1 MPSEVYVAGVGMTKF
16 GKSDLTLPQLMVEA
30 ASRAIL
36 DARLNTIDY
45 VFIGVMS
52 VEEFTGESNFAAL
65 ITDRLGLPGIPSS
78 RVETA
83 SSTGSAVFE
92 SAFYA
97 VASGY
102 HRNVLILAGEKM
114 THLPTA
120 QTTKIL
126 AEVIERNERKYGAS
140 MPSLAAM
147 ITRRYQY
154 NARLSDKAMQSVLA
168 KVAIKNHYN
177 GSLNPYAQF
186 RKIITAVDYFGSRFV
201 STPLRT
207 FDCAPITDG
216 AVAVVLTLDKRPIR
230 VSGLGHATDTLA
242 VRHRDSLTS
251 FKSTRLAAWQAY
263 NMAKLS
269 PKEVSFA
276 EVHDAFT
283 TFEII
288 GTEDLG
294 FFPHGEGWKAVE
306 EGVTS
311 IKGRLPINPSG
322 GLKARGH
329 PVGASGLAQIAE
341 VVLQL
346 RGDMETS
353 RQISGARIGLT
364 QNIGGLANNNLVT
377 ILERADRYR
386 PIPVYWK
393 PDYDPGNI
401 KAREVPEEPL
411 AVDTGTLETF
421 TTLFTTPEGIPSPL
435 TLGFVSIPDGRL
447 IMARA
452 AQEDLRIG
460 QTVKVEKEGDLF
472 YIQPST
478 PQPRP
483 SPEKGME
490 GVKKWLHRALSSSD
504 PKEDER

>member
-1 MPSEVYVAGVGMTKF
+1 MPTEVYVAGVGITKF
-16 GKSDLTLPQLMVEA
+16 GKSNLSLPQLMVEA
-30 ASRAIL
+30 ASRAIV
-36 DARLNTIDY
+36 DARVSTIDY

-102 HRNVLILAGEKM
+102 HRNVLIIAGEKM

-120 QTTKIL
+120 QTTRIL
-126 AEVIERNERKYGAS
+126 AEVIDQGERKYGAS

-147 ITRRYQY
+147 ITRRYQHD
-154 NARLSDKAMQSVLA
+154 ARLSDERLQSILS

-186 RKIITAVDYFGSRFV
+186 RKIITAEDYFGSRYV

-207 FDCAPITDG
+207 YDCAPITDG
-216 AVAVVLTLDKRPIR
+216 AVAVVLTLDKKSIR

-263 NMAKLS
+263 NMAKLG
-269 PKEVSFA
+269 PKDISFA

-283 TFEII
+283 PFEII

-294 FFPHGEGWKAVE
+294 FFPHGEGWMAVE
-306 EGVTS
+306 EGATS

-341 VVLQL
+341 VAQQL
-346 RGDMETS
+346 RGDVETS

-377 ILERADRYR
+377 ILERTDRYR

-393 PDYDPGNI
+393 PDYDPGDI
-401 KAREVPEEPL
+401 RPRPIPEEPSS
-411 AVDTGTLETF
+411 VDSGVLETY
-421 TTLFTTPEGIPSPL
+421 TTLYTTPEGMPSPL
-435 TLGFVSIPDGRL
+435 TLGFLSTPDGRL

-452 AQEDLRIG
+452 RQENLKIG
-460 QTVKVEKEGDLF
+460 QAVKVEKEGDL
-472 YIQPST
+472 YYLEPT
-478 PQPRP
+478 P
-483 SPEKGME
+483 SPEKSAE
-490 GVKKWLHRALSSSD
+490 GVKKWLHRALS
-504 PKEDER
+504 PTERKEENP

>member
-1 MPSEVYVAGVGMTKF
+1 MATEVYVAGVGMTKF
-16 GKSDLTLPQLMVEA
+16 GRSERSLPQLMVEA
-30 ASRAIL
+30 ASRAL
-36 DARLNTIDY
+36 SDARVRAIDY
-45 VFIGVMS
+45 VYIGVMS
-52 VEEFTGESNFAAL
+52 VEEFTGESNIAAV
-65 ITDRLGLPGIPSS
+65 IADRLGVSGIPSS

-102 HRNVLILAGEKM
+102 HRNVLIIAGEKM

-126 AEVIERNERKYGAS
+126 AQVIDGNERKYGAS
-140 MPSLAAM
+140 MPALAAM
-147 ITRRYQY
+147 ITRRYQHD
-154 NARLSDKAMQSVLA
+154 ARLSDERIQSILS

-186 RKIITAVDYFGSRFV
+186 RKVITKEDYSRSKWV

-207 FDCAPITDG
+207 YDCAPITDG
-216 AVAVVLTLDKRPIR
+216 SVAMVLTSEKKMIR

-242 VRHRDSLTS
+242 VRHRGSLTS
-251 FKSTRLAAWQAY
+251 FKSTRLAAWKAY
-263 NMAKLS
+263 SMAKVN
-269 PKEVSFA
+269 PHDISFA

-294 FFPHGEGWKAVE
+294 FFPPKEGWKAVE

-311 IKGRLPINPSG
+311 IKGKLPINPSG

-346 RGDMETS
+346 RGEMDPQ
-353 RQISGARIGLT
+353 RQISWG
-364 QNIGGLANNNLVT
+364 QNRPHS
-377 ILERADRYR
+377 EYWRA
-386 PIPVYWK
+386 
-393 PDYDPGNI
+393 
-401 KAREVPEEPL
+401 
-411 AVDTGTLETF
+411 
-421 TTLFTTPEGIPSPL
+421 
-435 TLGFVSIPDGRL
+435 
-447 IMARA
+447 
-452 AQEDLRIG
+452 G
-460 QTVKVEKEGDLF
+460 Q
-472 YIQPST
+472 Q
-478 PQPRP
+478 
-483 SPEKGME
+483 
-490 GVKKWLHRALSSSD
+490 
-504 PKEDER
+504 

>member
-1 MPSEVYVAGVGMTKF
+1 MPTEVYVAGVGMAKF
-16 GKSDLTLPQLMVEA
+16 GKSELNLPQLMVEA
-30 ASRAIL
+30 ASRAIV
-36 DARLNTIDY
+36 DARVNAIDY
-45 VFIGVMS
+45 VVIGVMS

-65 ITDRLGLPGIPSS
+65 ITDRLGLPGIPSA

-83 SSTGSAVFE
+83 SSTGSAAFE

-147 ITRRYQY
+147 ITRRYQHD
-154 NARLSDKAMQSVLA
+154 ARLSDERLQSILA

-177 GSLNPYAQF
+177 GSLNPFAQF
-186 RKIITAVDYFGSRFV
+186 RKILTKEGYFGSRYV

-207 FDCAPITDG
+207 YDCAPISDG
-216 AVAVVLTLDKRPIR
+216 AVAVVLTLDKKLIR

-269 PKEVSFA
+269 PKDISFA

-283 TFEII
+283 AFEII

-306 EGVTS
+306 EGATS

-341 VVLQL
+341 VALQL
-346 RGDMETS
+346 RGDMEPA

-364 QNIGGLANNNLVT
+364 QNIGGLASNNLVT
-377 ILERADRYR
+377 ILERTDRYR

-393 PDYDPGNI
+393 PDYDPGDI
-401 KAREVPEEPL
+401 KPKETSQEVST
-411 AVDTGTLETF
+411 ADSGTLETY
-421 TTLFTTPEGIPSPL
+421 TTLYTTPEGIPSPL
-435 TLGFVSIPDGRL
+435 TIGFVRIPDGRL

-452 AQEDLRIG
+452 RQEDLKIG
-460 QTVKVEKEGDLF
+460 QAVKVDKEGDLF
-472 YIQPST
+472 YMQPG
-478 PQPRP
+478 PP
-483 SPEKGME
+483 PEKNADGA
-490 GVKKWLHRALSSSD
+490 KNCLLRALS
-504 PKEDER
+504 PAERKEDNR

>member
-1 MPSEVYVAGVGMTKF
+1 MPTEVYVAGVGMTKF
-16 GKSDLTLPQLMVEA
+16 GKSTLSLPQLMVEA
-30 ASRAIL
+30 ASKAIV
-36 DARLNTIDY
+36 DARLSTIDY

-102 HRNVLILAGEKM
+102 HRNVLIIAGEKM

-120 QTTKIL
+120 QTTRIL
-126 AEVIERNERKYGAS
+126 AEVIDQGERKYGAS

-147 ITRRYQY
+147 ITRRYQ
-154 NARLSDKAMQSVLA
+154 NDARLSDERLQSVLS

-186 RKIITAVDYFGSRFV
+186 RKIITAEDYFGSRYV

-207 FDCAPITDG
+207 YDCAPITDG
-216 AVAVVLTLDKRPIR
+216 AVAIVLTLDKKSIR

-269 PKEVSFA
+269 PKDISFA

-283 TFEII
+283 PFEII

-294 FFPHGEGWKAVE
+294 FFPHGEGWMAVE
-306 EGVTS
+306 EGATS

-341 VVLQL
+341 VAQQL
-346 RGDMETS
+346 RGQMEPS
-353 RQISGARIGLT
+353 RQIQGARIGLT

-377 ILERADRYR
+377 ILERTDRYR

-393 PDYDPGNI
+393 PDYDPGDI
-401 KAREVPEEPL
+401 RHRPIPEEPSS
-411 AVDTGTLETF
+411 VDSGTLETY
-421 TTLFTTPEGIPSPL
+421 TTLYTTPEGMPSPL
-435 TLGFVSIPDGRL
+435 TLGFLSTPDGRL
-447 IMARA
+447 IMARSR
-452 AQEDLRIG
+452 QENLMIG
-460 QTVKVEKEGDLF
+460 QAVNVEQEGDL
-472 YIQPST
+472 YYLQPG
-478 PQPRP
+478 P
-483 SPEKGME
+483 SPEKDAE
-490 GVKKWLHRALSSSD
+490 GVRKWLHRALS
-504 PKEDER
+504 PTERKEENP

>member
-1 MPSEVYVAGVGMTKF
+1 MTKF
-16 GKSDLTLPQLMVEA
+16 GKSKMSLPQLMVEA
-30 ASRAIL
+30 ASRAL
-36 DARLNTIDY
+36 SDARVPAIDY
-45 VFIGVMS
+45 VYIGVMS
-52 VEEFTGESNFAAL
+52 VEEFTGESNIAAL
-65 ITDRLGLPGIPSS
+65 IADRLGLPGIPSC

-102 HRNVLILAGEKM
+102 HRNVLIIAGEKM

-126 AEVIERNERKYGAS
+126 AEVIEHNERKVGAS
-140 MPSLAAM
+140 MPALAAM
-147 ITRRYQY
+147 ITRRYQHD
-154 NARLSDKAMQSVLA
+154 AQLSDERMQSILA
-168 KVAIKNHYN
+168 RVAIKNHYN
-177 GSLNPYAQF
+177 GSLNPCAQF
-186 RKIITAVDYFGSRFV
+186 RKIISQEDYFRSKWV

-207 FDCAPITDG
+207 YDCAPITDG
-216 AVAVVLTLDKRPIR
+216 AVAMVLTSGKKMIR

-263 NMAKLS
+263 NMARVN
-269 PKEVSFA
+269 PRDVSFA

-294 FFPHGEGWKAVE
+294 FFPPKEGWKAVE

-311 IKGRLPINPSG
+311 IQGKLPINPSG

-346 RGDMETS
+346 RGEMDPQ
-353 RQISGARIGLT
+353 RQIHGARIGLT

-377 ILERADRYR
+377 ILERTDRYR
-386 PIPVYWK
+386 VIPVYWK
-393 PDYDPGNI
+393 PLYDPGNI
-401 KAREVPEEPL
+401 DPKETSEDPAS
-411 AVDTGTLETF
+411 VDSGTLETF
-421 TTLFTTPEGIPSPL
+421 TTLYTTPEGMPSPL
-435 TLGFVSIPDGRL
+435 TLGFVRTQDGPMIL
-447 IMARA
+447 ARA
-452 AQEDLRIG
+452 RPQDLKIG
-460 QTVKVEKEGDLF
+460 QKVQVEKEGDLF
-472 YIQPST
+472 YIQE
-478 PQPRP
+478 
-483 SPEKGME
+483 SPIPDKPFD
-490 GVKKWLHRALSSSD
+490 GVKKWLHRTPPS
-504 PKEDER
+504 PGRKGKNQ

>member
-1 MPSEVYVAGVGMTKF
+1 
-16 GKSDLTLPQLMVEA
+16 
-30 ASRAIL
+30 
-36 DARLNTIDY
+36 
-45 VFIGVMS
+45 MS
-52 VEEFTGESNFAAL
+52 VEEFTGESNIAAL
-65 ITDRLGLPGIPSS
+65 IADRLGLPGIPSC

-102 HRNVLILAGEKM
+102 HRNVLIIAGEKM

-126 AEVIERNERKYGAS
+126 AEVIEHNERKVGAS
-140 MPSLAAM
+140 MPALAAM
-147 ITRRYQY
+147 ITRRYQHE
-154 NARLSDKAMQSVLA
+154 AQLSDERMQSILA
-168 KVAIKNHYN
+168 RVAIKNHYN
-177 GSLNPYAQF
+177 GSLNPCAQF
-186 RKIITAVDYFGSRFV
+186 RKIISQEDYFRSKWV

-207 FDCAPITDG
+207 YDCAPITDG
-216 AVAVVLTLDKRPIR
+216 AVAMVLTSGKKMIR

-263 NMAKLS
+263 NMARVN
-269 PKEVSFA
+269 PRDVSFA

-288 GTEDLG
+288 GTEDLD
-294 FFPHGEGWKAVE
+294 FFPPKEGWKAVE

-311 IKGRLPINPSG
+311 IQGKLPINPSG

-346 RGDMETS
+346 RGEMDPQ
-353 RQISGARIGLT
+353 RQIHGARIGLT

-377 ILERADRYR
+377 ILERTDRYR
-386 PIPVYWK
+386 VIPVYWK
-393 PDYDPGNI
+393 PLYDPGNI
-401 KAREVPEEPL
+401 DPKKTSEDPAS
-411 AVDTGTLETF
+411 VDSGTLETF
-421 TTLFTTPEGIPSPL
+421 TTLYTTPEGMPSPL
-435 TLGFVSIPDGRL
+435 TLGFVRTQDGRMIL
-447 IMARA
+447 ARA
-452 AQEDLRIG
+452 RPQDLKIG
-460 QTVKVEKEGDLF
+460 QKVQVEKEGDLF
-472 YIQPST
+472 YIQE
-478 PQPRP
+478 
-483 SPEKGME
+483 SPIPGKPLD
-490 GVKKWLHRALSSSD
+490 GVKKWLHRTPPS
-504 PKEDER
+504 PERKRENH

>member
-1 MPSEVYVAGVGMTKF
+1 MPTEVYVAGVGMTNF
-16 GKSDLTLPQLMVEA
+16 GKSNLSLPQLMVEA
-30 ASRAIL
+30 ASKAIV
-36 DARLNTIDY
+36 DARVSNIDY

-102 HRNVLILAGEKM
+102 HRNVLIIAGEKM

-120 QTTKIL
+120 QTTRIL
-126 AEVIERNERKYGAS
+126 AEVIDQGERKYGAS

-147 ITRRYQY
+147 ITRRYQ
-154 NARLSDKAMQSVLA
+154 NDARLSDERLQSILS

-177 GSLNPYAQF
+177 GSLNPHAQF
-186 RKIITAVDYFGSRFV
+186 RKIITAEDYFGSRYV

-207 FDCAPITDG
+207 YDCAPITDG
-216 AVAVVLTLDKRPIR
+216 AVAIVLTLDRKSIR

-242 VRHRDSLTS
+242 VCHRDSLTS

-269 PKEVSFA
+269 PKDISFA

-283 TFEII
+283 PFEII

-294 FFPHGEGWKAVE
+294 FFPHGEGWMAVE
-306 EGVTS
+306 EGATS

-341 VVLQL
+341 VAQQL
-346 RGDMETS
+346 RGGMEAS
-353 RQISGARIGLT
+353 RQIPGARIGLT

-377 ILERADRYR
+377 ILERTDRYR

-393 PDYDPGNI
+393 PDYDPGDI
-401 KAREVPEEPL
+401 RPRPIPEESSS
-411 AVDTGTLETF
+411 VDSGILETY
-421 TTLFTTPEGIPSPL
+421 TTLYTTPEGIPSPL
-435 TLGFVSIPDGRL
+435 TLGFLSTPDGRL
-447 IMARA
+447 IMARSR
-452 AQEDLRIG
+452 QENLKIG
-460 QTVKVEKEGDLF
+460 QAVNVEKEGDL
-472 YIQPST
+472 YYLQPS
-478 PQPRP
+478 P
-483 SPEKGME
+483 SPEKDAE
-490 GVKKWLHRALSSSD
+490 GVRKWLHRALS
-504 PKEDER
+504 PTERKEENP

>member
-1 MPSEVYVAGVGMTKF
+1 MPTEVYVAGVGMTKF
-16 GKSDLTLPQLMVEA
+16 GKSDLSLPQIMVEA
-30 ASRAIL
+30 ASKAIV
-36 DARLNTIDY
+36 DARVSTIDY

-102 HRNVLILAGEKM
+102 HRNVLIIAGEKM

-120 QTTKIL
+120 RTTRIL
-126 AEVIERNERKYGAS
+126 AEVIDQGERKYGAS

-147 ITRRYQY
+147 ITRRYQHD
-154 NARLSDKAMQSVLA
+154 ARLSDERLQSILSR
-168 KVAIKNHYN
+168 VAIKNHYN

-186 RKIITAVDYFGSRFV
+186 RKIITAEEYFGSRYV

-216 AVAVVLTLDKRPIR
+216 AVAVVLTLDKKPIR

-263 NMAKLS
+263 NMAKLG
-269 PKEVSFA
+269 PKDISFA

-283 TFEII
+283 SFEII

-294 FFPHGEGWKAVE
+294 FFPHGEGWMAVE
-306 EGVTS
+306 EGATS

-341 VVLQL
+341 VARQL
-346 RGDMETS
+346 RGDMEPS
-353 RQISGARIGLT
+353 RQIPGARIGLT

-377 ILERADRYR
+377 ILERTDRYR

-393 PDYDPGNI
+393 PDYDPGDTRPRPI
-401 KAREVPEEPL
+401 PEEPSS
-411 AVDTGTLETF
+411 VDSGTLETY
-421 TTLFTTPEGIPSPL
+421 TTLYTTPEGMPSPL
-435 TLGFVSIPDGRL
+435 TLGFLTTPDGQL
-447 IMARA
+447 IMARSR
-452 AQEDLRIG
+452 QENLKIG
-460 QTVKVEKEGDLF
+460 QAVKVEKEGDL
-472 YIQPST
+472 YYLQPS
-478 PQPRP
+478 P
-483 SPEKGME
+483 SP
-490 GVKKWLHRALSSSD
+490 KKA
-504 PKEDER
+504 PKA

>member
-1 MPSEVYVAGVGMTKF
+1 MANEVYVAGVGMTNF
-16 GKSDLTLPQLMVEA
+16 GKSQKSLPQLMVEA
-30 ASRAIL
+30 ASRAL
-36 DARLNTIDY
+36 KDAPVRAIDY

-52 VEEFTGESNFAAL
+52 VEEFTGESNIAAL
-65 ITDRLGLPGIPSS
+65 IADRLGLSGIPSI

-102 HRNVLILAGEKM
+102 HRNVLIIAGEKM

-126 AEVIERNERKYGAS
+126 AEVIDGSERKYGAS

-147 ITRRYQY
+147 ITRKYQHD
-154 NARLSDKAMQSVLA
+154 AQLSDERMQSILA
-168 KVAIKNHYN
+168 RVAIKNHYN

-186 RKIITAVDYFGSRFV
+186 RKIITQEDYFGSKWV

-207 FDCAPITDG
+207 YDCAPITDG
-216 AVAVVLTLDKRPIR
+216 AVAMVLTSDKRLVR

-242 VRHRDSLTS
+242 MRHRDSLTS

-263 NMAKLS
+263 NMAKVN
-269 PKEVSFA
+269 PRDISFA
-276 EVHDAFT
+276 EVHDAFS

-294 FFPHGEGWKAVE
+294 FFPPKEGWKAVE

-311 IKGRLPINPSG
+311 IKGKLPINPSG

-329 PVGASGLAQIAE
+329 PVGASGLAQIVE

-346 RGDMETS
+346 QGEMEPQ

-377 ILERADRYR
+377 ILERTDRYR
-386 PIPVYWK
+386 AIPVYWK
-393 PDYDPGNI
+393 PVYDPGNLEP
-401 KAREVPEEPL
+401 REIPEDPPS
-411 AVDTGTLETF
+411 VDSGTLETC
-421 TTLFTTPEGIPSPL
+421 TTLYTTPEGIPSPL
-435 TLGFVSIPDGRL
+435 NLAFLRTPDGRMIL
-447 IMARA
+447 ARA
-452 AQEDLRIG
+452 RRGDWEIG
-460 QTVKVEKEGDLF
+460 QRVKVEKEGDLF
-472 YIQPST
+472 YLQE
-478 PQPRP
+478 
-483 SPEKGME
+483 SPVPDKATE
-490 GVKKWLHRALSSSD
+490 GVKKWLHRTLSSTE
-504 PKEDER
+504 KKGEKR

>member
-1 MPSEVYVAGVGMTKF
+1 MPTEVYVAGVGMTKF
-16 GKSDLTLPQLMVEA
+16 GKSDLSLPQLMVEA
-30 ASRAIL
+30 ASRAIV
-36 DARLNTIDY
+36 DARVSTIDY

-102 HRNVLILAGEKM
+102 HRNVLIIAGEKM

-120 QTTKIL
+120 QTTRIL
-126 AEVIERNERKYGAS
+126 AEVIDQGERKYGAS

-154 NARLSDKAMQSVLA
+154 DARLSDERLQSVLS

-186 RKIITAVDYFGSRFV
+186 RKIITEEDYFGSRYV

-207 FDCAPITDG
+207 YDCAPITDG
-216 AVAVVLTLDKRPIR
+216 AVAIVLTLDKKSIR
-230 VSGLGHATDTLA
+230 VCGLGHATDTLA

-269 PKEVSFA
+269 PKEISFA

-283 TFEII
+283 PFEII

-294 FFPHGEGWKAVE
+294 FFPHGEGWMAVE
-306 EGVTS
+306 EGATS

-341 VVLQL
+341 VAQQL
-346 RGDMETS
+346 RGQMEPS
-353 RQISGARIGLT
+353 RQIPGARIGLT

-377 ILERADRYR
+377 ILERTDRYR

-393 PDYDPGNI
+393 PDYDPGDI
-401 KAREVPEEPL
+401 RPRPIPEEPSS
-411 AVDTGTLETF
+411 VDAGLLETY
-421 TTLFTTPEGIPSPL
+421 TTLYTTPEGMPSPL
-435 TLGFVSIPDGRL
+435 TLGFLSTPDGRL
-447 IMARA
+447 IMARSR
-452 AQEDLRIG
+452 QQNLMIG
-460 QTVKVEKEGDLF
+460 QAVKVEKEGDL
-472 YIQPST
+472 YYLQPG
-478 PQPRP
+478 P
-483 SPEKGME
+483 SPEKDAE
-490 GVKKWLHRALSSSD
+490 GVRKWLQRALS
-504 PKEDER
+504 PTERKEENP

>member
-1 MPSEVYVAGVGMTKF
+1 MPAEVYVAGVGMTKF
-16 GKSDLTLPQLMVEA
+16 GKSDLSLPQLMVEA
-30 ASRAIL
+30 ASRAIV
-36 DARLNTIDY
+36 DARVSTIDY

-102 HRNVLILAGEKM
+102 HRNVLIIAGEKM

-120 QTTKIL
+120 QTTRIL
-126 AEVIERNERKYGAS
+126 AEVIDQGERKYGAS

-147 ITRRYQY
+147 ITRRYQHD
-154 NARLSDKAMQSVLA
+154 ARLSDERLQSILS

-186 RKIITAVDYFGSRFV
+186 RKIITAENYFGSRHV

-207 FDCAPITDG
+207 YDCAPITDG
-216 AVAVVLTLDKRPIR
+216 AVAVVLTLDKKPIR

-263 NMAKLS
+263 NMAKLG
-269 PKEVSFA
+269 PKDISFA

-283 TFEII
+283 SFEII

-294 FFPHGEGWKAVE
+294 FFPHGEGWMAVE
-306 EGVTS
+306 EGATS

-341 VVLQL
+341 VAQQL
-346 RGDMETS
+346 RGDVEPS
-353 RQISGARIGLT
+353 RQIPGARIGLT

-377 ILERADRYR
+377 ILERTDRYR

-393 PDYDPGNI
+393 PDYDPGDI
-401 KAREVPEEPL
+401 RLRPIPEEPSS
-411 AVDTGTLETF
+411 VDSGVLETY
-421 TTLFTTPEGIPSPL
+421 TTLYTTPEGMPSPL
-435 TLGFVSIPDGRL
+435 TLGFLSTPDGRL
-447 IMARA
+447 IMARSR
-452 AQEDLRIG
+452 QENLKIG
-460 QTVKVEKEGDLF
+460 QAVKVEKEGDL
-472 YIQPST
+472 YYLQPT
-478 PQPRP
+478 P
-483 SPEKGME
+483 SPEKGPE
-490 GVKKWLHRALSSSD
+490 GVKKWIHRALSS
-504 PKEDER
+504 PERKEENP

>member
-1 MPSEVYVAGVGMTKF
+1 MPTEVYVAGVGMAKF
-16 GKSDLTLPQLMVEA
+16 GKSALTLPQLMVDA
-30 ASRAIL
+30 ASRAIV
-36 DARLNTIDY
+36 DARVNAIDY

-65 ITDRLGLPGIPSS
+65 ITDRLGLPGIPSA

-83 SSTGSAVFE
+83 SSTGSAAFE
-92 SAFYA
+92 AAFHA

-102 HRNVLILAGEKM
+102 HRNVLIVAGEKM

-126 AEVIERNERKYGAS
+126 AEVIDRNERKYGAS

-154 NARLSDKAMQSVLA
+154 DARLSDERLQSILG

-186 RKIITAVDYFGSRFV
+186 RKIITAENYFGSRYV

-207 FDCAPITDG
+207 YDCAPITDG
-216 AVAVVLTLDKRPIR
+216 AVAIVLSLDKKLIR

-269 PKEVSFA
+269 PKDISFA

-294 FFPHGEGWKAVE
+294 FFPRREGWKAVE

-341 VVLQL
+341 VALQL
-346 RGDMETS
+346 RGDMEPA

-377 ILERADRYR
+377 ILERTDRYR
-386 PIPVYWK
+386 AIPVYWK
-393 PDYDPGNI
+393 PIYDPGDT
-401 KAREVPEEPL
+401 KPREISPEVST
-411 AVDTGTLETF
+411 ADSGTLETY
-421 TTLFTTPEGIPSPL
+421 TTLYATPEGIPSPM
-435 TLGFVSIPDGRL
+435 TLGFVRIPDGRL
-447 IMARA
+447 IMARSR
-452 AQEDLRIG
+452 QEDLKIG
-460 QTVKVEKEGDLF
+460 QSVNLEKEGDLF
-472 YIQPST
+472 YMQPSPPPGQNADGAKNWLLRT
-478 PQPRP
+478 L
-483 SPEKGME
+483 SPAE
-490 GVKKWLHRALSSSD
+490 R
-504 PKEDER
+504 KEDNR

>member
-1 MPSEVYVAGVGMTKF
+1 MPNEVYVAGVGMTKF
-16 GKSDLTLPQLMVEA
+16 GKSDLSLPELMVEA
-30 ASRAIL
+30 ASRALI
-36 DARLNTIDY
+36 DARVSAIDY
-45 VFIGVMS
+45 IYIGVMS
-52 VEEFTGESNFAAL
+52 VEEFTGESNIAAL

-102 HRNVLILAGEKM
+102 RRNVLIIAGEKM

-126 AEVIERNERKYGAS
+126 AEVIDRNERKYGAS
-140 MPSLAAM
+140 MPALAAM
-147 ITRRYQY
+147 ITRRYQHE
-154 NARLSDKAMQSVLA
+154 AQLSEERLQSILA

-186 RKIITAVDYFGSRFV
+186 RRIITEEEYFGSKWV

-207 FDCAPITDG
+207 YDCAPITDG
-216 AVAVVLTLDKRPIR
+216 AVAVLLTSEKRLIR
-230 VSGLGHATDTLA
+230 VSGVGHATDTLA

-263 NMAKLS
+263 NMARVNPS
-269 PKEVSFA
+269 DVSFA

-294 FFPHGEGWKAVE
+294 FFPPKEGWKAVE

-311 IKGRLPINPSG
+311 IKGKLPINPSG

-341 VVLQL
+341 VVWQL
-346 RGDMETS
+346 RGEMEPS
-353 RQISGARIGLT
+353 RQIPGARIGLT

-377 ILERADRYR
+377 ILERTDRYR
-386 PIPVYWK
+386 AVPVYWK
-393 PDYDPGNI
+393 PLYDPGNI
-401 KAREVPEEPL
+401 EAKEITEDPPS
-411 AVDTGTLETF
+411 VDSGRVETF
-421 TTLFTTPEGIPSPL
+421 TTLYTTPEGMPSPL
-435 TLGFVSIPDGRL
+435 ILTFVSIPDGRM

-452 AQEDLRIG
+452 RQENLKIGQKAKIEKEEDLFHIREI
-460 QTVKVEKEGDLF
+460 EE
-472 YIQPST
+472 
-478 PQPRP
+478 
-483 SPEKGME
+483 SPPPGKPPE
-490 GVKKWLHRALSSSD
+490 GVKKWLQQAFSPSRR
-504 PKEDER
+504 KEEGH

>member
-1 MPSEVYVAGVGMTKF
+1 MATEVYVAGVGMTKF
-16 GKSDLTLPQLMVEA
+16 GKSKMSLPQLMVEA
-30 ASRAIL
+30 ASRAL
-36 DARLNTIDY
+36 TDARVRAIDY
-45 VFIGVMS
+45 VYIGVMS
-52 VEEFTGESNFAAL
+52 VEEFTGESNIAAV
-65 ITDRLGLPGIPSS
+65 IADRLGLSGIPSS

-92 SAFYA
+92 SDFYA

-102 HRNVLILAGEKM
+102 HRNVLIIAGEKM

-126 AEVIERNERKYGAS
+126 AEVIDGNERKYGAS
-140 MPSLAAM
+140 MPALAAM
-147 ITRRYQY
+147 ITRRYQHD
-154 NARLSDKAMQSVLA
+154 AQLSDERIQSILS

-186 RKIITAVDYFGSRFV
+186 RKVITKEDYSRSKWV

-207 FDCAPITDG
+207 YDCAPITDG
-216 AVAVVLTLDKRPIR
+216 AVAMVLTSEKKMIR

-263 NMAKLS
+263 NMAKVN
-269 PKEVSFA
+269 PRDVSFA

-294 FFPHGEGWKAVE
+294 FFPPKEGWKAVE

-311 IKGRLPINPSG
+311 IKGKLPINPSG

-341 VVLQL
+341 VILQL
-346 RGDMETS
+346 RGEMDPQ
-353 RQISGARIGLT
+353 RQIQGARIGLT
-364 QNIGGLANNNLVT
+364 QNIGGLANNNLVS
-377 ILERADRYR
+377 ILERTDRYR
-386 PIPVYWK
+386 VIPVYWK
-393 PDYDPGNI
+393 PLYDPGNI
-401 KAREVPEEPL
+401 DPQETPEDP
-411 AVDTGTLETF
+411 ASVDSGTLETF
-421 TTLFTTPEGIPSPL
+421 TTLYTTPEGMPSPL
-435 TLGFVSIPDGRL
+435 NLGFVRTQDGRMIL
-447 IMARA
+447 ARA
-452 AQEDLRIG
+452 RAENLKIG
-460 QTVKVEKEGDLF
+460 QKVKVEKEGDLF
-472 YIQPST
+472 YIQE
-478 PQPRP
+478 
-483 SPEKGME
+483 SPIPDKPFD
-490 GVKKWLHRALSSSD
+490 GVKKWLHRT
-504 PKEDER
+504 PPPPERKGENH

>member
-1 MPSEVYVAGVGMTKF
+1 MPSEVYVAGVGMAKF

-36 DARLNTIDY
+36 DARVSTIDY

-126 AEVIERNERKYGAS
+126 AEVIERSERKYGAS

-147 ITRRYQY
+147 ITRRYQHD
-154 NARLSDKAMQSVLA
+154 AKLSDEAMQSVLA

-186 RKIITAVDYFGSRFV
+186 RKIITAEDYFGSRLV

-216 AVAVVLTLDKRPIR
+216 AVAVVLTLDKKPIR

-269 PKEVSFA
+269 PKEISFA

-306 EGVTS
+306 EGATS

-329 PVGASGLAQIAE
+329 PVGASGLAQIVE

-346 RGDMETS
+346 RGDMEPR
-353 RQISGARIGLT
+353 RQIQGARIGLT

-377 ILERADRYR
+377 ILERVDRYR

-411 AVDTGTLETF
+411 SVTTGTLETF

-447 IMARA
+447 IMVRA
-452 AQEDLRIG
+452 AKEDLRIG
-460 QTVKVEKEGDLF
+460 QTVNVEKEGDLF

-478 PQPRP
+478 PQPIP
-483 SPEKGME
+483 SPEKGMD
-490 GVKKWLHRALSSSD
+490 GVKKWLHRALTSSD
-504 PKEDER
+504 PKGEDR